1 MVKIKEKR
9 SKKILI
15 MGVGNLLLKDEGF
28 GIHIVRGLKKLELPE
43 NVELL
48 DGGVL
53 GPNLLGYIE
62 NIEKLIVID
71 IVNATMKPGKIFRI
85 KPEQIKNKSQK
96 SFLSFHQIGLL
107 ETLNMAEI
115 LGGKFET
122 IIFAIQPK
130 SIEMGME
137 LSEELKEKIPEMIKL
152 VLNEIKN

>member
-28 GIHIVRGLKKLELPE
+28 GIHLVREFEKLELPQ
-43 NVELL
+43 NVEVM

-53 GPNLLGYIE
+53 GPNLLFYIKDL
-62 NIEKLIVID
+62 EKLIVVD
-71 IVNATMKPGKIFRI
+71 IINADEKPGTIFRI
-85 KPEQIKNKSQK
+85 KPEQIRNKSQK

-152 VLNEIKN
+152 VLDEIKN

>member
-1 MVKIKEKR
+1 LEKIKEKKF
-9 SKKILI
+9 KKILI
-15 MGVGNLLLKDEGF
+15 MGVGNILLKDEGF
-28 GIHIVRGLKKLELPE
+28 GIHIVRELEKLELPE

-62 NIEKLIVID
+62 DIEKLIVVD
-71 IVNATMKPGKIFRI
+71 IINAKMKPGKILKI

-96 SFLSFHQIGLL
+96 YFFSFHQIGLL
-107 ETLNMAEI
+107 EALNMAEI
-115 LGGKFET
+115 LGRKFET

-137 LSEELKEKIPEMIKL
+137 LSEELKEKIPEMINL
-152 VLNEIKN
+152 ILDEIKN